1 MVAIDKLAGDKIRKI
16 IEFEDSEGET
26 QRIEVKNPSR
36 KVKEEL
42 FNDVLNED
50 AEDDYQILE
59 YLIKELTNVELTVP
73 LREIDLD
80 EDYINLA
87 YYEMIKEISSIV
99 VELVREFVLKVDVD
113 MGINEAKR
121 ILAEKNE

>member
-26 QRIEVKNPSR
+26 QIIEVKNPSR

-42 FNDVLNED
+42 FNDVLSED
-50 AEDDYQILE
+50 LDDDYQVLE

-80 EDYINLA
+80 EDYVNLA

>member
-1 MVAIDKLAGDKIRKI
+1 MVAIDKLSGDKIRKI
-16 IEFEDSEGET
+16 IEFEDSEGEI
-26 QRIEVKNPSR
+26 QIIEIKNPSR

-59 YLIKELTNVELTVP
+59 YLIRELTNVELTVP
-73 LREIDLD
+73 LREIDAN
-80 EDYINLA
+80 EDYVNLA

-121 ILAEKNE
+121 ILEEKNK